1 MKIKLS
7 FRLVVTLI
15 SILSAIF
22 LGAVRISDPQ
32 FVEVMR
38 LKYFDQFLLWR
49 ILESCLESSQYCL
62 KRYF

>member
-7 FRLVVTLI
+7 FRLIVTLI

-38 LKYFDQFLLWR
+38 LKYFDQLQKISKVNRGSNIF
-49 ILESCLESSQYCL
+49 SYC
-62 KRYF
+62 